1 VQVCIVDVRLV
12 GGAGVNLLESADLS
26 KDQTLFLSQIH
37 QRALQQTMFPV
48 GQYKKSYVK
57 QLAREAGL
65 DHILRKKEV
74 TDARLFLA

>member
-1 VQVCIVDVRLV
+1 M
-12 GGAGVNLLESADLS
+12 LESADLL

-37 QRALQQTMFPV
+37 QSALQRTMFPI

-65 DHILRKKEV
+65 DHILQKREV
-74 TDARLFLA
+74 DAILSFLFSDLLPRYFNVRGR